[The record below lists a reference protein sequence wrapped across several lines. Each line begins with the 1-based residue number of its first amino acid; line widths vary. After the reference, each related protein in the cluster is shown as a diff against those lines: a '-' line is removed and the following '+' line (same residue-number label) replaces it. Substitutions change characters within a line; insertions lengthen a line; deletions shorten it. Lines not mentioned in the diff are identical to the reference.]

1 VISRISTYISPR
13 KTSEHILNE
22 LKIISLVVWSVVL
35 CRLVQKILYLMADST
50 ETENIFE
57 TGNIFAN
64 RELLRVGHV
73 PDLERVVGRDEEVN
87 EIGSALG
94 PATVGGP
101 PETTIIYGKTGTGKS
116 LVTRCVTREAHKN
129 AKQDD
134 VTLQYAYVDCSD
146 YQSEAKASREMARA
160 LATGLDTDVDIPRVG
175 IAAADYRDIVWELL
189 DEFGV
194 DVFVV
199 ILDEIDK
206 LDDDE
211 LLRSLSRARES
222 GKVDAHVGAI
232 CISNKIEYRER
243 LNERIDSSLQ
253 DNELIFDPYDA
264 GQLRAILEHRVD
276 AFEDG
281 VLDADVIPKVA
292 ALAAKEHGD
301 ARKAVDT
308 LYEAGRLAEKQ
319 GLETVSVEH
328 VDDAVQQAEINRFQ
342 KLVSGT
348 TPHVKHILRTLAL
361 LTADNPEQ
369 DAFRTHQIY
378 NLYTRV
384 AEREGSDPLSEDR
397 VYRLLKEQAFL
408 GVTESNHT
416 GGGQGEGSY
425 LVHRLVRDPE
435 IVTKAL
441 EDSESM

>member
-1 VISRISTYISPR
+1 LKTVYFYI
-13 KTSEHILNE
+13 LA
-22 LKIISLVVWSVVL
+22 ISLVVWSVD
-35 CRLVQKILYLMADST
+35 LYPYRIQISHIMSNDNES
-50 ETENIFE
+50 NGIFA
-57 TGNIFAN
+57 TGDIFAN

-73 PDLERVVGRDEEVN
+73 PDLERVVGRDEEVSA
-87 EIGSALG
+87 IGAALG
-94 PATVGGP
+94 PATAGGP
-101 PETTIIYGKTGTGKS
+101 PETTIVYGKTGTGKS
-116 LVTRCVTREAHKN
+116 LVTRCVTREAHRN
-129 AKQDD
+129 AKNDN
-134 VTLQYAYVDCSD
+134 VSLQYAYVDCSD
-146 YQSEAKASREMARA
+146 YQTEAKASREMARELTA
-160 LATGLDTDVDIPRVG
+160 GLDVEEDIPRVG

-189 DEFGV
+189 DNLGV
-194 DVFVV
+194 DVLVV

-264 GQLRAILEHRVD
+264 EQLRAILENRVD
-276 AFEDG
+276 AFADN
-281 VLDADVIPKVA
+281 VLDEDVIPKVA

-319 GLETVSVEH
+319 GLERVSVEH

-348 TPHVKHILRTLAL
+348 TPHVKHVLHALAL

-369 DAFRTHQIY
+369 EAFRTHRIY
-378 NLYTRV
+378 DLYTQIVDR
-384 AEREGSDPLSEDR
+384 AGSDPLSEDR

-425 LVHRLVRDPE
+425 LEHRLVRDPE
-435 IVTKAL
+435 IVVKAL
-441 EDSESM
+441 EHSDSF

>member
-1 VISRISTYISPR
+1 
-13 KTSEHILNE
+13 
-22 LKIISLVVWSVVL
+22 
-35 CRLVQKILYLMADST
+35 MAESDESKS
-50 ETENIFE
+50 IFE
-57 TGNIFAN
+57 TGSIFAN

-73 PDLERVVGRDEEVN
+73 PELGRVVGRDEEVN
-87 EIGSALG
+87 AIGSALG

-116 LVTRCVTREAHKN
+116 LVTRCVTREAHEN
-129 AKQDD
+129 AKRDD

-146 YQSEAKASREMARA
+146 YQTETKASREMARE
-160 LATGLDTDVDIPRVG
+160 LAAGLETSVDIPRVG
-175 IAAADYRDIVWELL
+175 IAAADYRDIAWELL
-189 DEFGV
+189 DESGV

-222 GKVDAHVGAI
+222 GKVDGHVGAI

-243 LNERIDSSLQ
+243 LNERVDSSLQ

-264 GQLRAILEHRVD
+264 EQLRAILEHRVD
-276 AFEDG
+276 AFTDG
-281 VLDADVIPKVA
+281 LLNPDVVPKVA

-319 GLETVSVEH
+319 GVDRVSIEH

-348 TPHVKHILRTLAL
+348 TPHVKHILRALAL

-369 DAFRTHQIY
+369 DAFRTHRIY
-378 NLYTRV
+378 ELYTRIAGQAV
-384 AEREGSDPLSEDR
+384 SDPLSEDR

-408 GVTESNHT
+408 GVTESDHT
-416 GGGQGEGSY
+416 GGGQGEGGY
-425 LVHRLVRDPE
+425 LEHRLVGDPD
-435 IVTKAL
+435 IVVKATGHT
-441 EDSESM
+441 ESA

>member
-1 VISRISTYISPR
+1 
-13 KTSEHILNE
+13 
-22 LKIISLVVWSVVL
+22 
-35 CRLVQKILYLMADST
+35 MFDSG
-50 ETENIFE
+50 ETDGIFE
-57 TGNIFAN
+57 TGSVFAN

-73 PDLERVVGRDEEVN
+73 PDLERVVGRDEEIN
-87 EIGSALG
+87 AIGAALG

-116 LVTRCVTREAHKN
+116 LVARCVTREAHEE
-129 AKQDD
+129 AKTND
-134 VTLQYAYVDCSD
+134 VSLAYAYVDCSD
-146 YQSEAKASREMARA
+146 YQTEAKASREMARE
-160 LATGLDTDVDIPRVG
+160 LVSRLDTETDVPRVG
-175 IAAADYRDIVWELL
+175 IAASDYRDIVWELL
-189 DEFGV
+189 NEFQV
-194 DVFVV
+194 AVFVV

-264 GQLRAILEHRVD
+264 GQLRAILEHRTD
-276 AFEDG
+276 AFADD
-281 VLDADVIPKVA
+281 VLDGDVIPKVA

-319 GLETVSVEH
+319 GLDTVSVEH

-348 TPHVKHILRTLAL
+348 TPHVKHILHALAL
-361 LTADNPEQ
+361 LTANNPEQ
-369 DAFRTHQIY
+369 EAFRTHRIY
-378 NLYTRV
+378 DLYTRIV
-384 AEREGSDPLSEDR
+384 EREDATPLSEDR

-425 LVHRLVRDPE
+425 LEHRLLRDPD
-435 IVTKAL
+435 IVVKAL
-441 EDSESM
+441 ENSEPS